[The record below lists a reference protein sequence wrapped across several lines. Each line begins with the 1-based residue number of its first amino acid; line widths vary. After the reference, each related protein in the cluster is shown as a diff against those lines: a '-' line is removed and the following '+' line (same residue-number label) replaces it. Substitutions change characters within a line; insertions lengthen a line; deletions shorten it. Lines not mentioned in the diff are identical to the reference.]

1 MGPGVRAPD
10 RSGCRRASPSA
21 SVRFGDPV
29 NGANT
34 LSHFSRAN
42 VSYLAPLG
50 TGLKI
55 RAGLFNSYIGYESF
69 YAKDNFNYTR
79 SFLPDYTPYF
89 MFGISADYQF
99 NEEVTTAFYVINGT
113 IISPSPTIFR
123 ATELRSMAMLTVRD
137 RCSEPLLRA
146 GSNRHESA
154 VLALL
159 LG

>member
-1 MGPGVRAPD
+1 M
-10 RSGCRRASPSA
+10 
-21 SVRFGDPV
+21 
-29 NGANT
+29 
-34 LSHFSRAN
+34 
-42 VSYLAPLG
+42 APLG

-99 NEEVTTAFYVINGT
+99 NEEVTTAFYVINGYNYLAKPNK
-113 IISPSPTIFR
+113 SS
-123 ATELRSMAMLTVRD
+123 ELRSSVKWAVSPYVTVVP
-137 RCSEPLLRA
+137 EPLLRA